1 MNNSC
6 QMKKIVVASQ
16 NPVKVNAV
24 QSGFERMF
32 PSEVFSISTVTVPS
46 GVCAQPASDAET
58 LTGALTR
65 ARNAAQTVKDADYW
79 VGVEGGIED
88 VNGEMTAFAWI
99 VVISEDLVGKGRTGT
114 FYLPSRVSD
123 LIREGLE
130 LGEADDIVFKRSNS
144 KQENGAIGILTGN
157 VIDRAKL
164 YEHGVVMSLV
174 PFKNSDLYF
183 PQTEEN
189 QTVTESL
196 YKDPNPS
203 KDFV

>member
-65 ARNAAQTVKDADYW
+65 ARNAAQIVKEADYW
-79 VGVEGGIED
+79 VGVEGGIND
-88 VNGEMTAFAWI
+88 INGEMVAFAWI
-99 VVISEDLVGKGRTGT
+99 VVISEDHVGKGRTGT
-114 FYLPSRVSD
+114 FFLPSRVSE

-144 KQENGAIGILTGN
+144 KQDNGAIGILTGN
-157 VIDRAKL
+157 IIDRAKL

-174 PFKNSDLYF
+174 PFKNSDLYI
-183 PQTEEN
+183 PQTEKN
-189 QTVTESL
+189 
-196 YKDPNPS
+196 
-203 KDFV
+203 